1 MKLTNLRSA
10 ASLIVEALEQNGIER
25 IFCVPGESYLA
36 LLNALYDSTIPV
48 TVCRQEG
55 GAAMMAEAWGKLTG
69 KPGIAMVTRGPGAT
83 NGSAGLHVA
92 RQDST
97 PMIMFVGQVGRS
109 MRGREAFQEIDFTKM
124 FGEVAKWVFEIDQ
137 ADRVPEILN
146 RAFYEATSGRPG
158 PVVIVLPEDMLR
170 EMTAAENS
178 QPWVQVETHP
188 GPNQIG
194 QLKEMLSA
202 AKRPIAILGGSRW
215 SEAAVAGIKRFA
227 ERFDLAVTC
236 SFRRQ
241 MLFDH
246 DHANYAGDVGI
257 AINPKLAARIREA
270 DVLLLIGGRM
280 SELQSSSYTL
290 IDIPEPKQ
298 ALVHVH
304 AEPEELGR
312 LYRPTLAINA
322 SPTDFVAALE
332 DVEPPRMIS
341 WSDDTR
347 QARADYLAWIVPVA
361 HPGAVQFAE
370 IVDWLNNRLPA
381 DSIIAIGAGNFSG
394 WVNRFARFRRYNT
407 QVAPTSGS
415 MGYSTPAAI
424 AAKLRFPN
432 RAVVGFAGDGCF
444 QMSSQELATAIQYDV
459 AIVMIVIDNA
469 RYGTIRMHQER
480 DFPDRVIATEIV
492 GPDFVAF
499 ARSFGAYGERVETT
513 DQFAPAFE
521 RAVGSGKPSLLH
533 VILDPEASTAAKT
546 LSEIRGTGTR

>member
-1 MKLTNLRSA
+1 MKLTNSRTA
-10 ASLIVEALEQNGIER
+10 ASLIVDALEQNGIER

-36 LLNALYDSTIPV
+36 LLNALYDSTIPI

-55 GAAMMAEAWGKLTG
+55 GAAMMAEVWGKLTG

-124 FGEVAKWVFEIDQ
+124 FGEVAKWVFEIDR
-137 ADRVPEILN
+137 ADRVPEIMS
-146 RAFYEATSGRPG
+146 RAFHEATSGRPG

-178 QPWVQVETHP
+178 KPWVQVETHP
-188 GPNQIG
+188 GPNQIM
-194 QLKEMLSA
+194 QLREMLSA
-202 AKRPIAILGGSRW
+202 ANRPIAILGGSRW
-215 SEAAVAGIKRFA
+215 SETAVAGIRRFA
-227 ERFDLAVTC
+227 ERFDLAVAC

-257 AINPKLAARIREA
+257 GINPKLAARIREA

-280 SELQSSSYTL
+280 SELPSSSYTL

-298 ALVHVH
+298 ALIHVH

-312 LYRPTLAINA
+312 VYRPTLAINA

-332 DVEPPRMIS
+332 GVEPPNTIS
-341 WSDDTR
+341 WGDDTR
-347 QARADYLAWIVPVA
+347 IARSDYLAWTEPVA

-370 IVDWLNNRLPA
+370 IIDWLNKRLRP

-394 WVNRFARFRRYNT
+394 WVNRFVRFRRFNT

-415 MGYSTPAAI
+415 MGYGTPAAI
-424 AAKLRFPN
+424 AAKLRYPD
-432 RAVVGFAGDGCF
+432 RTVVGFSGDGCF
-444 QMSSQELATAIQYDV
+444 QMTSQELATAIQYDV

-469 RYGTIRMHQER
+469 LYGTIRMHQER
-480 DFPDRVIATEIV
+480 DFPDRVVATDIV

-499 ARSFGAYGERVETT
+499 ARAFGGYGERVETT
-513 DQFAPAFE
+513 DQFALAFE
-521 RAVGSGKPSLLH
+521 RAVASGKPSLLH
-533 VILDPEASTAAKT
+533 VIFDPEASTASKT